1 MLVYFE
7 GHDYHFECE
16 NLCRVFYPYSKV
28 QRIENSEQFL
38 REQQSLGPLS
48 PEPPREQNDLS
59 LYAAVKKLPEGFAYT
74 VQIRERNRTAVGEE
88 TAADKN
94 EYTLVSLVFRLFC
107 ELTGYRP
114 YWGLLTGIHPVKLLR
129 EYIEREGEEPAL
141 DIFRNRFFVQE
152 KKLDL
157 ARETLR
163 MQVPTL
169 QNTGENDYSLYISV
183 PFCPSRCSYCSF
195 ISQDVKGAGKL
206 LEPYFDLLLLELRE
220 TAKIADSLGLRLISV
235 YVGGGTPTTFSAK
248 QLAVL
253 CEELHLH
260 FDMDACAEFTVEA
273 GRPDT
278 IDAEKL
284 KALKEGGVTRISI
297 NPQSMNED
305 VLRNIGRSHTPGDI
319 EQAYQSAREAGFTSI
334 NSDLIVGLPGDTL
347 PGFQHTL
354 DTVLRLG
361 ASNVTVHSLA
371 LKRSAAMSQGGD
383 VRHHQDAEL
392 AGQMADHAQKRLQE
406 RGFAPY
412 YLYRQSRMA
421 GNLENTGYALPGD
434 ICRYNIYTMDES
446 STVIACGAGGVSKLK
461 DPYSG
466 RLERIFNF
474 KYPYEYISRND
485 EILHR
490 KKGVITLYEQFR
502 QRLH

>member
-28 QRIENSEQFL
+28 QRVDSAQLLEQ
-38 REQQSLGPLS
+38 
-48 PEPPREQNDLS
+48 EPLS
-59 LYAAVKKLPEGFAYT
+59 LYASVAGCPGAFVCTVRIRDKERT
-74 VQIRERNRTAVGEE
+74 VQREE
-88 TAADKN
+88 TAPDKN
-94 EYTLVSLVFRLFC
+94 EYSLVSLVFRLFR
-107 ELTGYRP
+107 ELTGNSP

-129 EYIEREGEEPAL
+129 EYRERDGEEKAL
-141 DIFRNRFFVQE
+141 ELFRNRFFVQE
-152 KKLDL
+152 KKLSL

-163 MQVPTL
+163 VQQPFL
-169 QNTGENDYSLYISV
+169 EDIGENDYSLYISV

-195 ISQDVKGAGKL
+195 VSQDVKGAGKL
-206 LEPYFDLLLLELRE
+206 IEPYFELLLLELKE
-220 TAKIADSLGLRLISV
+220 TAEIADSLGLRLVSV
-235 YVGGGTPTTFSAK
+235 YMGGGTPTTFSAG
-248 QLAVL
+248 LLREL
-253 CEELHLH
+253 CEQVHRH
-260 FDMDACAEFTVEA
+260 FDMRFCTEFTVEA

-284 KALKEGGVTRISI
+284 AALKRGGVTRISI
-297 NPQSMNED
+297 NPQSMNET
-305 VLRNIGRSHTPGDI
+305 VLRNIGRSHSPGDV
-319 EQAYQSAREAGFTSI
+319 ENAFRLAGEAGFTSI
-334 NSDLIVGLPGDTL
+334 NSDLIVGLQGDTL
-347 PGFQHTL
+347 ESFRHTL
-354 DTVLRLG
+354 GAVLALG

-371 LKRSAAMSQGGD
+371 LKRSAQMTAQGD
-383 VRHHQDAEL
+383 VGQHQDAQL
-392 AGQMADHAQKRLQE
+392 ISSMADHARSTLRD
-406 RGFAPY
+406 RGFVPY

>member
-28 QRIENSEQFL
+28 LRVETAEQL
-38 REQQSLGPLS
+38 ERE
-48 PEPPREQNDLS
+48 ELS
-59 LYAAVKKLPEGFAYT
+59 LYAAVKTVPEGFCCT
-74 VQIRERNRTAVGEE
+74 VHIRDRNRTARRVE
-88 TAADKN
+88 TAAEMD
-94 EYTLVSLVFRLFC
+94 EYALVSLVFRLFC
-107 ELTGYRP
+107 ELTGSSP

-129 EYIEREGEEPAL
+129 ESIEREGEEEAL
-141 DIFRNRFFVQE
+141 DIFKNRFFVQD
-152 KKLDL
+152 KKLRL
-157 ARETLR
+157 ARETLGV
-163 MQVPTL
+163 QQPYL
-169 QNTGENDYSLYISV
+169 ADIGINDYSLYVSI

-195 ISQDVKGAGKL
+195 VSQDIKGAGKL
-206 LEPYFDLLLLELRE
+206 MEPYFELLLKELTE
-220 TAKIADSLGLRLISV
+220 TARIADSLGLRLRSV
-235 YVGGGTPTTFSAK
+235 YVGGGTPTTLSAK
-248 QLAVL
+248 QLHTL
-253 CEELHLH
+253 CGHVH
-260 FDMDACAEFTVEA
+260 RSFDMACCDEFTVEA

-284 KALKEGGVTRISI
+284 SALKQGGVTRISI
-297 NPQSMNED
+297 NPQSMNEV
-305 VLRNIGRSHTPGDI
+305 VLRNIGRSHTPGDTGR
-319 EQAYQSAREAGFTSI
+319 AFGLAKEAGFKSI
-334 NSDLIVGLPGDTL
+334 NSDLIVGLEGDTFES
-347 PGFQHTL
+347 FQHTL
-354 DTVLRLG
+354 RSVLELG

-371 LKRSAAMSQGGD
+371 LKRSAGMTVQGSD
-383 VRHHQDAEL
+383 VRHHQNAAL
-392 AGQMADHAQKRLQE
+392 TGRMADHAASVLYD
-406 RGFAPY
+406 RGFKPY

-421 GNLENTGYALPGD
+421 GNLENTGYARPGD

-474 KYPYEYISRND
+474 KYPYEYISRNE

-490 KKGVITLYEQFR
+490 KKGVITRYEQFR